1 MCGRFTREFTW
12 EEVNGFLS
20 VLSAPRNLQPRYN
33 IAPTDT
39 IDVVRLDANGRR
51 ELVPMR
57 WGLVPF
63 FHKGTLKEFRAATFN
78 ARVETIDA
86 APTFRPAFNK
96 GRRCII
102 PISGFYEWTGDK
114 KDRQPHYFTAADG
127 APVMALA
134 GLWERWNDPDT
145 LEEMLSATII
155 VGAASKWMRKYHD
168 RMPMMLDPK
177 DFDGWLEGSSGLE
190 VLKPAPEEALRQWPV
205 SKRVN
210 KSGFGDDDPGI
221 IKPEPDDLFQ

>member
-20 VLSAPRNLQPRYN
+20 VLGAARNLQPRYN
-33 IAPTDT
+33 IRPTDT
-39 IDVVRLDANGRR
+39 IDVVRLNEQGER
-51 ELVPMR
+51 EMVPMR
-57 WGLVPF
+57 WGLVPY
-63 FHKGTLKEFRAATFN
+63 FHKGTLKEFKYPTFN
-78 ARVETIDA
+78 ARVETVESA
-86 APTFRPAFNK
+86 ASFKGALGK
-96 GRRCII
+96 GRRCIV

-134 GLWERWNDPDT
+134 GLWERWTDPET
-145 LEEMLSATII
+145 LQEMLSATII

-177 DFDGWLEGSSGLE
+177 DFDAWLDGSAGVD
-190 VLKPAPEEALRQWPV
+190 VLKPAPEDALREWSV

-210 KSGFGDDDPGI
+210 KSGQSDDDPTL
-221 IKPEPDDLFQ
+221 KEPIH